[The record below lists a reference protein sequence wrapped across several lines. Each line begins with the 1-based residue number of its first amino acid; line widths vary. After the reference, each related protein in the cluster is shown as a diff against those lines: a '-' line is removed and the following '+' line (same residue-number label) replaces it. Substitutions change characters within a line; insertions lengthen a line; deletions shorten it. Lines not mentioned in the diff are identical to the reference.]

1 MERARTESCLTGQP
15 FLCGPDG
22 RSRAGTAGPA
32 RRSSRTLR
40 GRCRTGAHSGHGER
54 HGDADAERA
63 QNALRHDKDGL
74 AEAGEIAHKAEQE
87 RGQQTGD
94 GVGFEISDI
103 VR

>member
-1 MERARTESCLTGQP
+1 MRVIAKAQQNLH
-15 FLCGPDG
+15 DG
-22 RSRAGTAGPA
+22 RAGGREADVEQPH
-32 RRSSRTLR
+32 LR
-40 GRCRTGAHSGHGER
+40 QAGHGKR
-54 HGDADAERA
+54 HRDADAERA

>member
-1 MERARTESCLTGQP
+1 MANDT
-15 FLCGPDG
+15 
-22 RSRAGTAGPA
+22 
-32 RRSSRTLR
+32 
-40 GRCRTGAHSGHGER
+40 
-54 HGDADAERA
+54 GDADAERA

-87 RGQQTGD
+87 RGQQTVD

>member
-1 MERARTESCLTGQP
+1 MGSEMCIRDSLFSAGQMGVVEQAQQD
-15 FLCGPDG
+15 LHDG
-22 RSRAGTAGPA
+22 RA
-32 RRSSRTLR
+32 
-40 GRCRTGAHSGHGER
+40 GRCEADVEQAHIQQAGHGER

-63 QNALRHDKDGL
+63 QNALRHDKDSL

-87 RGQQTGD
+87 RGQQTVD

>member
-1 MERARTESCLTGQP
+1 MGVVEQAQQDLH
-15 FLCGPDG
+15 DG
-22 RSRAGTAGPA
+22 RAGGCEADVEQAHA
-32 RRSSRTLR
+32 RQ
-40 GRCRTGAHSGHGER
+40 AGHGER

-63 QNALRHDKDGL
+63 QNALRHNKNRL

-87 RGQQTGD
+87 RGQQAVN

>member
-1 MERARTESCLTGQP
+1 MQDSDRGACFFPAAEVRVVGKAQENLH
-15 FLCGPDG
+15 DG
-22 RSRAGTAGPA
+22 RA
-32 RRSSRTLR
+32 
-40 GRCRTGAHSGHGER
+40 GRCEADVEQAHIQQAGHGER

-74 AEAGEIAHKAEQE
+74 AEAGEIARKAEQE
-87 RGQQTGD
+87 RGQQTVD